1 MPQLGKTGSGA
12 AIPQGDPAPSPR
24 MEVHED
30 DRLCDGVAFMQGL
43 VRFAQH
49 RREAL
54 RYLQN
59 NGELKVFRVPCG

>member
-1 MPQLGKTGSGA
+1 
-12 AIPQGDPAPSPR
+12 

-30 DRLCDGVAFMQGL
+30 DRLCGEVAFMQGL

-54 RYLQN
+54 RYLQDD
-59 NGELKVFRVPCG
+59 GELKVFRVPCG